1 MKKICLLGFAFLL
14 IAGVLLFAGGKK
26 EAAGG
31 FPDHPADKP
40 MKAAVDM
47 GFVPFA
53 YLTPKG
59 EPEGFAVDLANA
71 LADELDRPGVEIIDV
86 EWSGIFAALF
96 SKKVEYIVAP
106 TNVRK
111 ERAEQ
116 MDFTEPYMDTAELI
130 AVNKKDKKN
139 ITKLEDLKGKTI
151 GVNTGS
157 SGHSWLTDNQAKWG
171 FKIDEYD
178 GMPAAAQ
185 AVQVGRID
193 GVIGARDAVGHY
205 ATDKP
210 ELVSAILILT
220 GEQYALPLRK
230 GDAYRDVLEEALVKL
245 KENGTLVEL
254 YKKWFG
260 DDPGADSAVKTI
272 YPGVGTPGMPGYKE

>member
-1 MKKICLLGFAFLL
+1 MKKGSLVILLLLLG
-14 IAGVLLFAGGKK
+14 GLLFAAGKT
-26 EAAGG
+26 EAPGDY
-31 FPDHPADKP
+31 PDHPADKP

-53 YLTPKG
+53 YLNDKG
-59 EPEGFAVDLANA
+59 EPEGFAVDLAKA
-71 LADELDRPGVEIIDV
+71 LAEELGRPDVEIVDV

-96 SKKVEYIVAP
+96 AKKVEYIVAP

-130 AVNKKDKKN
+130 AVNVKDKNK
-139 ITKLEDLKGKTI
+139 IKTVDDLKGKTI

-157 SGHSWLTDNQAKWG
+157 SGHAWLIDNQAKYG
-171 FKIDEYD
+171 FEIDEYD

-193 GVIGARDAVGHY
+193 GVIGDRDAVGYY
-205 ATDKP
+205 AADKK
-210 ELVSAILILT
+210 ELVSAVLIPT

-230 GDAYRDVLEEALVKL
+230 GDPYRDVMEDALVKL
-245 KENGTLVEL
+245 KKNGTLKKL

-260 DDPGADSAVKTI
+260 DDPPKDSAVVQD
-272 YPGVGTPGMPGYKE
+272 YAGYGTPGMPGFKE

>member
-1 MKKICLLGFAFLL
+1 MRKRYFFVDILILLACSL
-14 IAGVLLFAGGKK
+14 VFAGGKK
-26 EAAGG
+26 EAATE
-31 FPDHPADKP
+31 FSDHPADKP

-53 YLTPKG
+53 HLNDKG

-71 LADELDRPGVEIIDV
+71 LAEELGRPGAEIVDV

-106 TNVRK
+106 TNIRK

-130 AVNKKDKKN
+130 AVNVKDKKN

-157 SGHSWLTDNQAKWG
+157 SAHSWLLDNKAKYG
-171 FKIDEYD
+171 FSIDEYD

-193 GVIGARDAVGHY
+193 GVIGDRDAVGY
-205 ATDKP
+205 
-210 ELVSAILILT
+210 
-220 GEQYALPLRK
+220 
-230 GDAYRDVLEEALVKL
+230 
-245 KENGTLVEL
+245 
-254 YKKWFG
+254 
-260 DDPGADSAVKTI
+260 
-272 YPGVGTPGMPGYKE
+272 

>member
-1 MKKICLLGFAFLL
+1 MQMKKGCIVVLLL
-14 IAGVLLFAGGKK
+14 ILGGLLFAGGTKG
-26 EAAGG
+26 AAGG
-31 FPDHPADKP
+31 FPDHPADQP

-53 YLTPKG
+53 YLNDKG

-71 LADELDRPGVEIIDV
+71 LAEELGRPGAEIVDV

-96 SKKVEYIVAP
+96 AKKVEYIVAP
-106 TNVRK
+106 TNIRK

-130 AVNKKDKKN
+130 AVNVKDKNN
-139 ITKLEDLKGKTI
+139 IKTLEDLKGKTI

-157 SGHSWLTDNQAKWG
+157 SGHAWLQDNQSKYG
-171 FKIDEYD
+171 FQIDEYD
-178 GMPAAAQ
+178 AMPAAAQ

-193 GVIGARDAVGHY
+193 GVIGDRDAVGYY
-205 ATDKP
+205 AADKK
-210 ELVSAILILT
+210 ELVSAILIPT
-220 GEQYALPLRK
+220 GEQYGLPLRK
-230 GDAYRDVLEEALVKL
+230 GDPYRDVMEDALVKL
-245 KENGTLVEL
+245 KKNGTLKRL

-260 DDPGADSAVKTI
+260 DDPPKDSAVVNEF
-272 YPGVGTPGMPGYKE
+272 PGYGPPGMPGYKE

>member
-1 MKKICLLGFAFLL
+1 MRKRYLFVC
-14 IAGVLLFAGGKK
+14 VLLLLACSLVFAGGKK
-26 EAAGG
+26 EAATG
-31 FPDHPADKP
+31 FSDHPADKP
-40 MKAAVDM
+40 MLAAVDM

-53 YLTPKG
+53 YLNDKG

-71 LADELDRPGVEIIDV
+71 LAEELGRPGAEIVDV

-106 TNVRK
+106 TNIRK
-111 ERAEQ
+111 DRAEE
-116 MDFTEPYMDTAELI
+116 MDFTEAYMDTAELI
-130 AVNKKDKKN
+130 AVNVKNKKS

-157 SGHSWLTDNQAKWG
+157 SGHSWLVDNEAKYG
-171 FKIDEYD
+171 FSIDEYD

-193 GVIGARDAVGHY
+193 GVIGDRDAVGYY
-205 ATDKP
+205 AADKK
-210 ELVSAILILT
+210 ELASAILIPT
-220 GEQYALPLRK
+220 GQQYGLPFRK
-230 GDAYRDVLEEALVKL
+230 GDPYRNVAEDALVAL
-245 KENGTLVEL
+245 KKNGTLEKL

-260 DDPGADSAVKTI
+260 DAPPEDSAVTMD
-272 YPGVGTPGMPGYKE
+272 YPGYGVPGMPGYKP